1 MNLSKEITLHLNKP
15 NHAVSVSDNENR
27 TVQRAGVGRNKKW
40 FSLEDIQN
48 LHGSVTEFL
57 NYLKDKGFS
66 ETTFSFRRIY
76 GKEAKKVGINDIVI
90 NLYDYSENTE
100 FPENTEFSENQNIQ
114 QIVMKS
120 PKKHKKQ
127 QQQQQQ
133 NSNINFLAGN
143 NIDNQNMQF
152 LGAMVES
159 QRAGDYKRQA
169 EELREEN
176 KDNRSKIRR
185 LEEENH
191 KLKLKV
197 ETSEERAELK
207 IQQKLLDKKSVFE
220 SEGVQAV
227 MGHLGGLIPLLP
239 SLLTKG
245 AGAGQAQ
252 LAGASN
258 LSAMQ
263 NQAIEMIKANND
275 KTASLVL
282 YIAQNNSSELMQLI
296 ENHINNKS

>member
-15 NHAVSVSDNENR
+15 NHAIIVSDNENR
-27 TVQRAGVGRNKKW
+27 TIQRKGVAHNKKF

-48 LHGSVTEFL
+48 LHGSVDEFL
-57 NYLKDKGFS
+57 KYLQQKDFS
-66 ETTFSFRRIY
+66 ETTFSFYRIY
-76 GKEAKKVGINDIVI
+76 GNGAKKVGINDIII
-90 NLYDYSENTE
+90 NLQEFSEKDE
-100 FPENTEFSENQNIQ
+100 KDEKDEKSEFSENQNNQSI
-114 QIVMKS
+114 MKS
-120 PKKHKKQ
+120 PKKNKKE
-127 QQQQQQ
+127 QQQQQ

-143 NIDNQNMQF
+143 NMDNQNMQF

-207 IQQKLLDKKSVFE
+207 IQQKILEKQSIFE
-220 SEGVQAV
+220 SAGFQKVAES
-227 MGHLGGLIPLLP
+227 LGGLLPLLP
-239 SLLTKG
+239 SLLNKG
-245 AGAGQAQ
+245 AVPAQ
-252 LAGASN
+252 LGGDTN

-263 NQAIEMIKANND
+263 NQAIEMIKVNND

-282 YIAQNNSSELMQLI
+282 YIAQNNSPELMELI

>member
-127 QQQQQQ
+127 QQQQQ

-239 SLLTKG
+239 SLLPKG